1 MATSPDSSVSLSV
14 SPGATS
20 SQPSVALTMSSFSR
34 HIRRQ
39 ENSADTPIQQL
50 PAYADT
56 VIFTATHDSD
66 VYYMSEELSLSDMLA
81 KPVVTNAST
90 INLFGS
96 HSLKPQHVG
105 PVIRT
110 EYSPGWLFPIVIV
123 LIGAFAWLR
132 VFYNRYL
139 GQMLY
144 ALVNVNL
151 ANQIVRDENIL
162 LQRAT
167 VYLNVLFYLIGALFL
182 YEISFRFNWPLSAL
196 GTGFNRFLFFVL
208 LISAVYAGKFLLL
221 KSCGWLFDMDRELS
235 TYLFTIFIINNL
247 LGTLNEQ
254 GIGIDACPVAPE
266 KLRALLVLMEN
277 GTHAANQAREV
288 FAVLYESPEKD
299 PAAIADSLGFKA
311 AYAGE
316 LKALVDQAIANNP
329 SEVEAVKAG
338 NEKLLNFL
346 TGQVMKAASSK
357 PNPKQVTELLR
368 ARLM

>member
-247 LGTLNEQ
+247 LGIVIFPFTLLMAFNP
-254 GIGIDACPVAPE
+254 GINGTWVFTICLVAIGLLYVLRLFRGLQIGLNTPGISLLYLFLYLCSLELAP
-266 KLRALLVLMEN
+266 LLVLFRIVGEN
-277 GTHAANQAREV
+277 
-288 FAVLYESPEKD
+288 
-299 PAAIADSLGFKA
+299 
-311 AYAGE
+311 
-316 LKALVDQAIANNP
+316 
-329 SEVEAVKAG
+329 
-338 NEKLLNFL
+338 
-346 TGQVMKAASSK
+346 
-357 PNPKQVTELLR
+357 
-368 ARLM
+368 

>member
-247 LGTLNEQ
+247 LGIVIFPFTLLMAFNP
-254 GIGIDACPVAPE
+254 GINGTWVFNICLVAIGLLYVLRLFRGLQIGLNTPGISLLYLFLYLCSLELAP
-266 KLRALLVLMEN
+266 LLVLFRIIGEN
-277 GTHAANQAREV
+277 
-288 FAVLYESPEKD
+288 
-299 PAAIADSLGFKA
+299 
-311 AYAGE
+311 
-316 LKALVDQAIANNP
+316 
-329 SEVEAVKAG
+329 
-338 NEKLLNFL
+338 
-346 TGQVMKAASSK
+346 
-357 PNPKQVTELLR
+357 
-368 ARLM
+368 